1 MLEMLFD
8 LPLAITGPAI
18 VGSLCLFAMGGLL
31 FVRRPVLPRLRVHV
45 EDSEFSGS
53 LVNEVTLG
61 SPLLWVP

>member
-53 LVNEVTLG
+53 LVNG
-61 SPLLWVP
+61 